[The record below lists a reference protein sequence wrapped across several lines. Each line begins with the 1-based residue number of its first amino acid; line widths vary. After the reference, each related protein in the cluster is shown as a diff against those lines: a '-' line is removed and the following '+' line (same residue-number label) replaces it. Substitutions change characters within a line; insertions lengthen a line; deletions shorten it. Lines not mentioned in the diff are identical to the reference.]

1 MKTALNA
8 TLLALTL
15 AFGSAHAADAKPL
28 ASDAG
33 TPAVMAGDVVRA
45 EAEVVG
51 IDKKT
56 RTVTLKGEDGNVFD
70 VVVGKEAK
78 NFKQIKVGDRVVA
91 EHMEVLAMELKKG
104 GGLRETVEKDI
115 DETAKPGQRP
125 GAIRGARS
133 PSSPTSNLSTPRPAP
148 TPSSA
153 PGAMCTSCTS
163 RIRRSW
169 PRSRKA
175 TRSRAPMSWRPE
187 SPLSRP
193 RPRPRSKPLPRRR
206 EGCPKRQPF
215 LCVRRSASPATA
227 AVSGPGG
234 NCPSQ
239 RRNGPYSGDPRA
251 RAMRDGLPAPGVS
264 AFSRTGSRRRAAARW
279 CRRWCTGSRPGP
291 STLP

>member
-15 AFGSAHAADAKPL
+15 AFGSAYAADVKPIT
-28 ASDAG
+28 SDAG
-33 TPAVMAGDVVRA
+33 TPGMMAGDVVRA

-125 GAIRGARS
+125 GAIRGREIAFVADVKSVDAKASTITVLGARGNVYKLHVKD
-133 PSSPTSNLSTPRPAP
+133 PKVMAEIKEGDQVKGTYVVATGIAVVAP
-148 TPSSA
+148 
-153 PGAMCTSCTS
+153 
-163 RIRRSW
+163 
-169 PRSRKA
+169 KA
-175 TRSRAPMSWRPE
+175 
-187 SPLSRP
+187 
-193 RPRPRSKPLPRRR
+193 K
-206 EGCPKRQPF
+206 
-215 LCVRRSASPATA
+215 TA
-227 AVSGPGG
+227 K
-234 NCPSQ
+234 
-239 RRNGPYSGDPRA
+239 
-251 RAMRDGLPAPGVS
+251 
-264 AFSRTGSRRRAAARW
+264 
-279 CRRWCTGSRPGP
+279 
-291 STLP
+291 

>member
-125 GAIRGARS
+125 GAIRGREIAFVADVKSVDAKASTNTVLGARGNVYKLHVKD
-133 PSSPTSNLSTPRPAP
+133 PKVMAEIKEGDQVKGTYVVATGIAVVAP
-148 TPSSA
+148 
-153 PGAMCTSCTS
+153 
-163 RIRRSW
+163 
-169 PRSRKA
+169 KA
-175 TRSRAPMSWRPE
+175 
-187 SPLSRP
+187 
-193 RPRPRSKPLPRRR
+193 K
-206 EGCPKRQPF
+206 
-215 LCVRRSASPATA
+215 TA
-227 AVSGPGG
+227 K
-234 NCPSQ
+234 
-239 RRNGPYSGDPRA
+239 
-251 RAMRDGLPAPGVS
+251 
-264 AFSRTGSRRRAAARW
+264 
-279 CRRWCTGSRPGP
+279 
-291 STLP
+291 